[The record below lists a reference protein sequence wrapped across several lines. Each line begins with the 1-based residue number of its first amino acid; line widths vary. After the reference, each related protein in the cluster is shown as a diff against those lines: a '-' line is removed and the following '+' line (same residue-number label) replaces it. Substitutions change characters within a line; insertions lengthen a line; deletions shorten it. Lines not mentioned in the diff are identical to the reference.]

1 MNELDSEKDIFALNF
16 LMPKSEIVMD
26 LQKKFDFGNPEVY
39 ISLKEKYHVSIFM
52 IELRAY
58 NLRLMTDK
66 QHLNFRSQFES
77 RNYQLGEPLD
87 RVISFKRSGKIRR
100 IFNLVLDND
109 LTDIHEIENH
119 YNMKLA
125 LIEHFF
131 Y

>member
-1 MNELDSEKDIFALNF
+1 
-16 LMPKSEIVMD
+16 
-26 LQKKFDFGNPEVY
+26 
-39 ISLKEKYHVSIFM
+39 M

-77 RNYQLGEPLD
+77 RNYQLGEPLE
-87 RVISFKRSGKIRR
+87 RVISFKRSGKIRS

-125 LIEHFF
+125 LIEIFF
-131 Y
+131 LLNINFSNNILIRGIRTSQRI